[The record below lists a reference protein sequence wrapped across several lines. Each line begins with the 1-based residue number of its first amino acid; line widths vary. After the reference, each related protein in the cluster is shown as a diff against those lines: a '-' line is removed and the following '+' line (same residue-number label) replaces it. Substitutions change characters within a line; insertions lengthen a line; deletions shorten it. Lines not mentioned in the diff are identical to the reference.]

1 MNITAM
7 KKICFIL
14 CLMTISMCVRA
25 QDVKKLPEP
34 DKNVQMTLYQALQQR
49 HSVREYSDKAVD
61 DMKLS
66 QLLWAAVGI
75 NRPDG
80 RLTAPTAI
88 NAQDIT
94 VYVCREDGAWLYVAK
109 DNALQKVSDK
119 DLRDAVAAN
128 QKFAVAAPLS
138 LVIVTDNA
146 KFRGGSTNGR
156 RPLPE
161 PPTTSGAID
170 AGYVSQ
176 NIDLACEALGLA
188 TVPRATMDKETL
200 KKELKLTDAQ
210 IPLLNHPVGYKK

>member
-1 MNITAM
+1 MKNLLLTA
-7 KKICFIL
+7 
-14 CLMTISMCVRA
+14 CLLAASMSVVA

-34 DKNVQMTLYQALQQR
+34 NKDVKMTLFQSLQQR
-49 HSVREYSDKAVD
+49 KSVREYSGKEID

-80 RLTAPTAI
+80 HLTAPTAI

-94 VYVCREDGAWLYVAK
+94 VYVCSKDGAWLYVAK

-119 DLRDAVAAN
+119 DLRDAVAGR
-128 QKFAVAAPLS
+128 QKFAAEAPIS

-146 KFRGGSTNGR
+146 KFRGGSTNG
-156 RPLPE
+156 
-161 PPTTSGAID
+161 PTISGAID

-188 TVPRATMDKETL
+188 TVPRATMDKDAL
-200 KKELKLTDAQ
+200 KTELKLTDTQNA
-210 IPLLNHPVGYKK
+210 ILNHPIGYPKK

>member
-1 MNITAM
+1 M
-7 KKICFIL
+7 KKSILTICLSIA
-14 CLMTISMCVRA
+14 TVCVMA
-25 QDVKKLPEP
+25 QNVVKLPEP
-34 DKNVQMTLYQALQQR
+34 DKNVSMTLYQALQQR
-49 HSVREYSDKAVD
+49 KSVREYSSKDID

-80 RLTAPTAI
+80 HLTAPTAV

-94 VYVCREDGAWLYVAK
+94 VYVCRKDGAYLYVAK

-119 DLRDAVAAN
+119 DLRKEVASA
-128 QKFAVAAPLS
+128 QQFAAEAPIS

-146 KFRGGSTNGR
+146 KFRGGSTNG
-156 RPLPE
+156 
-161 PPTTSGAID
+161 PTISGAID

-176 NIDLACEALGLA
+176 NIDLACEALGLV
-188 TVPRATMDKETL
+188 TVPRATMDKDAL

-210 IPLLNHPVGYKK
+210 NPILNHPVGYKK

>member
-1 MNITAM
+1 MR
-7 KKICFIL
+7 
-14 CLMTISMCVRA
+14 TIIMLLSLIVASMSASA

-34 DKNVQMTLYQALQQR
+34 NKDVKMTLFQSLQQR
-49 HSVREYSDKAVD
+49 KSVREYSGKEID

-80 RLTAPTAI
+80 HLTAPTAI

-94 VYVCREDGAWLYVAK
+94 VYVCSKDGAWLYVAK

-119 DLRDAVAAN
+119 DLRDAVAGR
-128 QKFAVAAPLS
+128 QKFAAEAPIS

-146 KFRGGSTNGR
+146 KFRGGSTNG
-156 RPLPE
+156 
-161 PPTTSGAID
+161 PTISGAID

-188 TVPRATMDKETL
+188 TVPRATMDKEAL
-200 KKELKLTDAQ
+200 KTELKLSDTQNA
-210 IPLLNHPVGYKK
+210 ILNHPIGYPKK

>member
-1 MNITAM
+1 MR
-7 KKICFIL
+7 
-14 CLMTISMCVRA
+14 TIIMLLSLIVASMSASA

-34 DKNVQMTLYQALQQR
+34 NKDVKMTLFQSLQQR
-49 HSVREYSDKAVD
+49 KSVREYSDKEID

-80 RLTAPTAI
+80 HLTAPTAI

-94 VYVCREDGAWLYVAK
+94 VYVCSKDGAWLYVAK

-119 DLRDAVAAN
+119 DLRDAVAGR
-128 QKFAVAAPLS
+128 QKFAAEAPIS

-146 KFRGGSTNGR
+146 KFRGGSTNG
-156 RPLPE
+156 
-161 PPTTSGAID
+161 PTISGAID

-188 TVPRATMDKETL
+188 TVPRATMDKDAL
-200 KKELKLTDAQ
+200 KTELKLTDTQNA
-210 IPLLNHPVGYKK
+210 ILNHPIGYPKK

>member
-1 MNITAM
+1 MS
-7 KKICFIL
+7 
-14 CLMTISMCVRA
+14 SMSVVA

-34 DKNVQMTLYQALQQR
+34 DKDVKMTLFQSLQQR
-49 HSVREYSDKAVD
+49 KSVREYSGKEID

-80 RLTAPTAI
+80 HLTAPTAI

-94 VYVCREDGAWLYVAK
+94 VYVCSKDGAWLYVAK

-119 DLRDAVAAN
+119 DLRDAVASR
-128 QKFAVAAPLS
+128 QKFAAEAPIS

-146 KFRGGSTNGR
+146 KFRGGSTNG
-156 RPLPE
+156 
-161 PPTTSGAID
+161 PTISGAID

-188 TVPRATMDKETL
+188 TVPRATMDKDAL
-200 KKELKLTDAQ
+200 KTELKLTDTQNA
-210 IPLLNHPVGYKK
+210 ILNHPIGYPKK